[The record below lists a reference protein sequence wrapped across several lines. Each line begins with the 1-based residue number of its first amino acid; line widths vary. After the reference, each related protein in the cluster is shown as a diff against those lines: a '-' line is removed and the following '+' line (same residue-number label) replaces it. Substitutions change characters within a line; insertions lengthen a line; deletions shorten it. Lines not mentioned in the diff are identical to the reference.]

1 MKMSWIK
8 RIDINARHIKTE
20 DDFHDEI
27 EGFADIDGYGR
38 NLDALYDVLSESNDL
53 IVIENA
59 DYLKKNLGKRGEMIL
74 RVISDAAENN
84 DMLTVVL
91 K

>member
-38 NLDALYDVLSESNDL
+38 NLDALYDELTQSSDL
-53 IVIENA
+53 IVIENS
-59 DYLKKNLGKRGEMIL
+59 DYLTKNLGEYGEKVL
-74 RVISDAAENN
+74 KVIRDAAEDNN
-84 DMLTVVL
+84 MLTVVL
-91 K
+91 N

>member
-1 MKMSWIK
+1 MSWIR
-8 RIDINARHIKTE
+8 RIEINAKHIKSE
-20 DDFHDEI
+20 EYFHDEI
-27 EGFADIDGYGR
+27 EGFADIDSYGR

-59 DYLKKNLGKRGEMIL
+59 DYLKKNLGERGEMIL

-84 DMLTVVL
+84 DMLTVVF